1 VRLWVSTIV
10 VPVVLSIAVTLD
22 LKRFGVVSPE
32 IDLSPHPQGGAS
44 RWVGSKRGRFA
55 DMAATK
61 GMAMPKPS
69 EQAKAAFSKL
79 VSDEPAVTLK
89 PMFGQL
95 SAFVNG
101 NMFCGIFG
109 EELTVR
115 LPETEIAAVKKQGGR
130 DFEPMA
136 GHKMSGYV
144 IVPGDWRSK
153 PAPAVALIKK
163 ALAHTRAMPAKTAK
177 TKTATKRTATKKR

>member
-1 VRLWVSTIV
+1 
-10 VPVVLSIAVTLD
+10 
-22 LKRFGVVSPE
+22 
-32 IDLSPHPQGGAS
+32 
-44 RWVGSKRGRFA
+44 
-55 DMAATK
+55 MAATK

-109 EELTVR
+109 EELMVR